1 MMISEIVMSLNFPPP
16 AQSRS
21 TSEASSRTRSAC
33 MSESAGGCVG
43 ASYQGGVFSVSA
55 KACVNKGVSE
65 CQAAAGSKQVGKEE
79 EKEQNAE
86 NRYIPKRRL
95 LSPSTQK
102 KPFS

>member
-1 MMISEIVMSLNFPPP
+1 MMISEIVMSFLLNFPPP

-79 EKEQNAE
+79 EKE
-86 NRYIPKRRL
+86 
-95 LSPSTQK
+95 
-102 KPFS
+102 